1 MPRASKKVSQK
12 REPLTKDRIVLK
24 ALDLVEREGLHGF
37 SFRKLADDL
46 RCEAMSIYY
55 HFPSKAHLFDAM
67 VAHCLGKIDWLPDD
81 APWREA
87 LRHGFASFREVTHQ
101 HPAFN
106 QFLVVYRMNSPEGLG
121 MLEKI
126 LGIFLRAGFSPEQAA
141 RYFRLTGY
149 YFMGATLDETSGYAK
164 GPSAAEPVP
173 EAILARDFP
182 TVVAVGPFFNASS
195 FDATFF
201 TGLDLLLDGIEMT
214 HKDHAKPPV

>member
-1 MPRASKKVSQK
+1 MPRTSKKASQK
-12 REPLTKDRIVLK
+12 REPLTKERIVLK
-24 ALDLVEREGLHGF
+24 ALELVEREGLHGF

-67 VAHCLGKIDWLPDD
+67 VAHCLGKIEWVPDD

-149 YFMGATLDETSGYAK
+149 YLMGATLDETSGYAK
-164 GPSAAEPVP
+164 GPSAAETVP

-182 TVVAVGPFFNASS
+182 TVVAVEPYFKASS

-214 HKDHAKPPV
+214 HKDYAKPPV

>member
-1 MPRASKKVSQK
+1 MPRTSKKASQK
-12 REPLTKDRIVLK
+12 REPLTKERIVLK
-24 ALDLVEREGLHGF
+24 ALKLVEREGLHGF

-67 VAHCLGKIDWLPDD
+67 VAHCLGKIEWLPDD

-149 YFMGATLDETSGYAK
+149 YLMGATLDETSGYAK
-164 GPSAAEPVP
+164 GPSAAETVP
-173 EAILARDFP
+173 EVILARDFP
-182 TVVAVGPFFNASS
+182 TVVAVEPYFKASS

-214 HKDHAKPPV
+214 HKDYAKPPD

>member
-1 MPRASKKVSQK
+1 MPRTSKKASQK
-12 REPLTKDRIVLK
+12 REPLTKERIVLK
-24 ALDLVEREGLHGF
+24 ALELVEREGLHGF

-46 RCEAMSIYY
+46 LCEAMSIYY

-67 VAHCLGKIDWLPDD
+67 VAHCLGKIEWLPDD

-149 YFMGATLDETSGYAK
+149 YLMGATLDETSGYAK
-164 GPSAAEPVP
+164 GPSAAETVP
-173 EAILARDFP
+173 EVILARDFP
-182 TVVAVGPFFNASS
+182 TVVAVEPYFKASS

-201 TGLDLLLDGIEMT
+201 TGLDLLLDGIEMS
-214 HKDHAKPPV
+214 HKDYAKPPV